1 MNRLEQS
8 QANQKNHSDLSI
20 PSQGLSV
27 ASSLTSQNSNYLTSA
42 AVNEAFQANTG
53 DNPAFD
59 LIGLTQL
66 RNDPDFAG
74 IDGSGFS
81 VAIIDSGIDL
91 SNPLL
96 AENYVTGIDFY
107 NNDDD
112 PDDLVGHGTH
122 VSGTVGATDERIGV
136 APDVGLIS
144 LKVGE
149 SQQVDYDAIID
160 SLAWVLDNYE
170 QYNITAVNLSL
181 GAGFY
186 TSEEQIVGD
195 RRIRLIQQLEDV
207 GVVVVSA
214 AGNLYD
220 YKDDA
225 KTEPNQELNLGAP
238 AIYSTIAVGAV
249 WQDGDAPSYFPESTQ
264 IPGVDRIAYFSQRL
278 NTDNFL
284 FAPGAYINSTYTD
297 DDGFELLL
305 GTSMASPHV
314 AGAVALL
321 QEAALQFGGRELTPD
336 EIVTILRETADT
348 VFDGDDEED
357 SVTNTNLNY
366 PRINIYNAVVEVQRR
381 FADLAPTPSDD
392 QDGNSSGDSNG
403 TIAGAIIITPSL
415 DGSTSPLFDSSI
427 GIDGNNTL
435 VGDRDVDLF
444 RFTLESP
451 GTVTVRLGSHTS
463 TPEDFDTYLRLFDS
477 EGNELAANNDLETES
492 SQFSSVETFL
502 EPGTY
507 YAGVSGYNN
516 SNYDPNVAGS
526 GVTGATGN
534 YSIEFSLNNIDP
546 NGLISGAREVN
557 LGNDLEPLVFPG
569 SIGKD
574 YGETVTVADVDLY
587 QIVVPD
593 NGILLID
600 IDTPYQ
606 EGYVDSYLR
615 LFNAVGEELV
625 FADTTQPFVNDDN
638 LSFDINVNDTEY
650 LDPEFPGLVFEAQSD
665 RTLRDGTVDSAGNY
679 LKGNYGHNTD
689 SFLGVR
695 VNRGEVYHIGVSD
708 YFNQNYD
715 PTSFNN
721 RPESGDSG
729 LYELVV
735 TFANNDLNGTITQ
748 VQQQTSNSPFFSSTE
763 NIGEDANGELG
774 DRDVDFWR
782 INSESA
788 GILEI
793 NIDSSSFDAVDTVA
807 TLFDEEG
814 NRLAI
819 NDDTDGLDP
828 LLRYQISANTDYYLG
843 VTGYGNENFDPF
855 ALGSGS
861 GGDTG
866 EYTINSTRLPLSEIN
881 NLTNNSLEDGGVN
894 NIEIG
899 EIIRGN
905 IGEDNGL
912 VLGADD
918 IDLYRLEIP
927 TNKTVNIRVSAN
939 QEFSADTVLRLFDG
953 EGKEIAFNNDENA
966 LTRGSYLQQQLSAN
980 TEYYIGINGNS
991 DRAREY
997 DPLTGSNAAAGSQ
1010 GDYSLSVS
1018 YQGDI
1023 NALDT
1028 QIYRFQNTSIPGTYI
1043 YVGEQERANIQQNL
1057 PGFQEEGLAFKVATQ
1072 QSDGLIPIY
1081 RFQNKNIPGTY
1092 LYVGESE
1099 RENINRDYTNSFSEE
1114 GLAFYVFGAN
1124 EGEGTT
1130 LYRFQNSAQPGTYLF
1145 VGEAERSNI
1154 LENFPSFIE
1163 EGIAFEVAV

>member
-8 QANQKNHSDLSI
+8 QANRKNHSDLSI
-20 PSQGLSV
+20 PYQGLSV
-27 ASSLTSQNSNYLTSA
+27 ASSLTPQNSNYLTNTA
-42 AVNEAFQANTG
+42 LNEAFQANTG

-96 AENYVTGIDFY
+96 AENYVTGVDFY
-107 NNDDD
+107 NNDDE

-160 SLAWVLDNYE
+160 SLEWVLDNYE

-207 GVVVVSA
+207 GIVVVSA

-225 KTEPNQELNLGAP
+225 KTEPNQEPNLGAP

-381 FADLAPTPSDD
+381 FTDLAPTPSDD
-392 QDGNSSGDSNG
+392 QDGNSSGDANG
-403 TIAGAIIITPSL
+403 TISGAIIITPSL
-415 DGSTSPLFDSSI
+415 DGSTSPLFNSSI
-427 GIDGNNTL
+427 GIDGNNTV
-435 VGDRDVDLF
+435 VGERDVDLF
-444 RFTLESP
+444 RFTVESP

-463 TPEDFDTYLRLFDS
+463 TPADFDTYLRLFDS

-492 SQFSSVETFL
+492 SQFSSIETFL

-526 GVTGATGN
+526 GVTGTTGN

-574 YGETVTVADVDLY
+574 YGEAVTVADVDLY

-600 IDTPYQ
+600 IDTPYK

-615 LFNAVGEELV
+615 LFNAVGGELNRR
-625 FADTTQPFVNDDN
+625 DIEIPIENDDN

-650 LDPEFPGLVFEAQSD
+650 LDPEFPDLVFESQSD

-679 LKGNYGHNTD
+679 LKGNYGHDTD
-689 SFLGVR
+689 SFLGVG
-695 VNRGEVYHIGVSD
+695 VSRGDVIYIGVSD

-721 RPESGDSG
+721 RPESGDGGS
-729 LYELVV
+729 YELIV

-763 NIGEDANGELG
+763 NIGEDTNGEIG

-828 LLRYQISANTDYYLG
+828 LLRYQIAANTNYYVG
-843 VTGYGNENFDPF
+843 ITGYGNENFDPF

-953 EGKEIAFNNDENA
+953 EGKEVAFNNDENA
-966 LTRGSYLQQQLSAN
+966 LSRGSYLQQQLIAN

-1018 YQGDI
+1018 YEGDI

-1057 PGFQEEGLAFKVATQ
+1057 SGFQEEGLAFKVATQ
-1072 QSDGLIPIY
+1072 QADGLIPIY
-1081 RFQNKNIPGTY
+1081 RFQNKNILGTY

-1099 RENINRDYTNSFSEE
+1099 RESINRDYSNSFSEE

-1130 LYRFQNSAQPGTYLF
+1130 LYRFQNSTQPGTYLF

-1163 EGIAFEVAV
+1163 EGIAFEVAI